1 VIRKA
6 DAVKVVKAS
15 GLRGG
20 KGEVEMRQLLE
31 ADKDEFNGKGRLF
44 AHNVLKP
51 GTSIGW
57 HQHVGD
63 SEAYY
68 ILRGQALVNDNGTE
82 VTVSAGDVVLTQDGE
97 YHSIENN
104 GDQDLEFIALILYA

>member
-1 VIRKA
+1 MIRKA

-44 AHNVLKP
+44 AHNVL
-51 GTSIGW
+51 SRA
-57 HQHVGD
+57 HRSVGI
-63 SEAYY
+63 SMWG
-68 ILRGQALVNDNGTE
+68 IPKLII
-82 VTVSAGDVVLTQDGE
+82 SCVVRRL
-97 YHSIENN
+97 
-104 GDQDLEFIALILYA
+104 